1 MEWRA
6 GCPLK
11 NGIILDPAQGMALC
25 MSGLIGAELSGVP
38 RFSDDEGRDDEG
50 KAIDIGRR
58 AHPDD
63 DIAQASLHAR
73 GDELAHALLTAPYPN
88 PCAVAEAL
96 LQKRKRR
103 VDLEALLN
111 GCQENSDA
119 SI

>member
-1 MEWRA
+1 MMKERRSTSR
-6 GCPLK
+6 G
-11 NGIILDPAQGMALC
+11 
-25 MSGLIGAELSGVP
+25 
-38 RFSDDEGRDDEG
+38 GR
-50 KAIDIGRR
+50 IQTM
-58 AHPDD
+58 

-88 PCAVAEAL
+88 LCAVAEAL
-96 LQKRKRR
+96 LQKRKLRR

>member
-1 MEWRA
+1 M
-6 GCPLK
+6 
-11 NGIILDPAQGMALC
+11 
-25 MSGLIGAELSGVP
+25 
-38 RFSDDEGRDDEG
+38 
-50 KAIDIGRR
+50 
-58 AHPDD
+58 